1 MSKITSAFKKIT
13 FRKVCT
19 VLLSVLLVALLASG
33 TVLTVSMYKSG
44 YFSEGAIVGLNSDF
58 ISSVGYDATDVSS
71 DVVSDEANEN
81 DNADTNSKTDNNE
94 TAPTDSSVTAKP
106 NTSTPVD
113 TTVSTK
119 GEVLIDEI
127 NDTSKMFSNTK
138 LYFDPANAS
147 LLGNDNGRASRP
159 HESLDSSIV
168 YKVDEV
174 NQIAMRYIIA
184 CNKDYLLKDNFVV
197 QVSADNKNWKTVAA
211 ENITYK
217 PINGASWME
226 ETAYYSAIDSGNKY
240 VKIIFPKTGELSH
253 HWAAELCHV
262 QINGITNEVLEAMG
276 GCSTSLRKARTIY
289 IDPVNGDDKNNGT
302 SESKPLKTL
311 NKASQLTYGPG
322 DKILIKRGTTSTRG
336 SLTVIGS
343 GVEGKPITIGAY
355 GKGDCPIIKA
365 RGGSAISYYGDNV
378 KISDIWFTNETGEM
392 GIDIICAKP
401 GANKNITI
409 TNCKFYDINNNLKY
423 TTHDSGGITV
433 SANGWQAN
441 WLDGVKIENNKFER
455 VGRCAVYVYSHW
467 SSRISDVKTAN
478 KNKYV
483 SDTNGWYP
491 NLNVVVRKNHFKDSN
506 GDSIVLSGC
515 KGGLAEYNTVAGSK
529 LLVNAGDI
537 HFAAIWGYTCTDT
550 IFQYNEVYGI
560 KSGNGGDDLQAYDLD
575 ASNYNCIYQY
585 NYSHDNAGGFM
596 LFCGLGKSNRGDT
609 ANNIV
614 RYNLSVNDGCDPQK
628 PRAVFT
634 FTGQVHNNQIYNN
647 TVYLGGNEETRLLWF
662 ADWSYGKFGGSYDNS
677 FFNNIFY
684 GKDGVKL
691 VNDESKIIEKG
702 GLAGKLIMEQ
712 NVFCNVD
719 VPIQSKITG
728 SNITNATVKFAKAG
742 DAGNGLKVGESYRI
756 KKSISGTPKNISN
769 NGGKDYFGKSLKGN
783 IFGAIG

>member
-1 MSKITSAFKKIT
+1 MSKFVSALKKIT

-33 TVLTVSMYKSG
+33 TALTVSMYKSG

-71 DVVSDEANEN
+71 DIASEEYDE
-81 DNADTNSKTDNNE
+81 NADNNSKIDTNAASPTNSSD
-94 TAPTDSSVTAKP
+94 AAKP
-106 NTSTPVD
+106 DTSTPVD
-113 TTVSTK
+113 TAVSTK

-147 LLGNDNGRASRP
+147 MLGNDNGRASRP
-159 HESLDSSIV
+159 HETLDASIV

-197 QVSADNKNWKTVAA
+197 QVSADNKNWKTVVA
-211 ENITYK
+211 ENTTYK

-240 VKIIFPKTGELSH
+240 VKITFPKTGDLSH

-276 GCSTSLRKARTIY
+276 GCSTSLRKARTVY
-289 IDPVNGDDKNNGT
+289 IDPENGDDKNSGT

-365 RGGSAISYYGDNV
+365 RGGSALSYYGDNV

-392 GIDIICAKP
+392 GIDIVCAKP

-423 TTHDSGGITV
+423 LTHDAGGITV

-491 NLNVVVRKNHFKDSN
+491 NLNVVVRKNYFKDSN

-529 LLVNAGDI
+529 LLVNAGDV
-537 HFAAIWGYTCTDT
+537 HFAAIWGYTCSDT

-560 KSGNGGDDLQAYDLD
+560 ESGNGADDLQAYDLD

-596 LFCGLGKSNRGDT
+596 LFCGLGKANRGDT

-691 VNDESKIIEKG
+691 VTDESQIIEKG

-728 SNITNATVKFAKAG
+728 TNITNATVKFAKAG
-742 DAGNGLKVGESYRI
+742 DAGNGLKVGESYRL
-756 KKSISGTPKNISN
+756 KNSISGTPKNISN
-769 NGGKDYFGKSLKGN
+769 NGGKDYFGKSIKGN
-783 IFGAIG
+783 IFGAIS